1 MNSRWMK
8 LGILVLSLLVC
19 IPGLAL
25 AQSGG
30 NGGGGNGNGGGGNSG
45 GFSTFTM
52 NNPQPVLVYT
62 VWGGTVAGDNA
73 STLVVYNN
81 GLAVWSQSD
90 AGSLSSGGNGG
101 NGGTGTG
108 NNVQVIQITNAQIND
123 LMTQLRQAGAFR
135 QRANNGNAQS
145 SDTPLTTV
153 TIFTQPGGNNGNSR
167 GNATSLAQTFSFYE
181 TTGNGSTG
189 ASRARIGNVF
199 TNFFNTNF
207 SGSGSGS
214 GGSGS

>member
-8 LGILVLSLLVC
+8 LGVLVLSLLVC

-30 NGGGGNGNGGGGNSG
+30 NGNGNGNGG

-52 NNPQPVLVYT
+52 NNPQPVLIYT

-81 GLAVWSQSD
+81 GLAIWSQSD
-90 AGSLSSGGNGG
+90 AGSLTSGGSGS
-101 NGGTGTG
+101 GTGTG
-108 NNVQVIQITNAQIND
+108 NNVQVIQITNSDITN

-145 SDTPLTTV
+145 SDTPLTTITV
-153 TIFTQPGGNNGNSR
+153 FTQPGGGNGNSR
-167 GNATSLAQTFSFYE
+167 GNVTSLAQTFSFYE
-181 TTGNGSTG
+181 TTGTGNTGVSRSRINDLFTGFLNNNFNGSG
-189 ASRARIGNVF
+189 
-199 TNFFNTNF
+199 
-207 SGSGSGS
+207 GSGS

>member
-30 NGGGGNGNGGGGNSG
+30 SGGGSG
-45 GFSTFTM
+45 SGFSTFTM
-52 NNPQPVLVYT
+52 NNPQPVLIYT

-81 GLAVWSQSD
+81 GLAIWAQSD
-90 AGSLSSGGNGG
+90 AGSLSSGGSLGS
-101 NGGTGTG
+101 GTG

-123 LMTQLRQAGAFR
+123 LVGQLRKAGAFR
-135 QRANNGNAQS
+135 QRANNNSATS

-153 TIFTQPGGNNGNSR
+153 TVFTQPGGGNSR

-181 TTGNGSTG
+181 TSGN
-189 ASRARIGNVF
+189 RARINDVF
-199 TNFFNTNF
+199 TSFFNTNF
-207 SGSGSGS
+207 NGSGGGSGSGS
-214 GGSGS
+214 

>member
-19 IPGLAL
+19 VPGLAL

-30 NGGGGNGNGGGGNSG
+30 NGGNGNGGNGS

-52 NNPQPVLVYT
+52 NNPQPVLIYT

-81 GLAVWSQSD
+81 GLAVWAQSD
-90 AGSLSSGGNGG
+90 AGSLTSGDSSS
-101 NGGTGTG
+101 GTGTG
-108 NNVQVIQITNAQIND
+108 NNVQVIQITSSDINN

-135 QRANNGNAQS
+135 QRANNGSAQS

-153 TIFTQPGGNNGNSR
+153 TVFTNPGGGNGNSR
-167 GNATSLAQTFSFYE
+167 GNNTSLAQTFSFYE

-189 ASRARIGNVF
+189 LSRTRINDIF
-199 TNFFNTNF
+199 TTFFNNNF
-207 SGSGSGS
+207 TGSDGGS
-214 GGSGS
+214 GGS